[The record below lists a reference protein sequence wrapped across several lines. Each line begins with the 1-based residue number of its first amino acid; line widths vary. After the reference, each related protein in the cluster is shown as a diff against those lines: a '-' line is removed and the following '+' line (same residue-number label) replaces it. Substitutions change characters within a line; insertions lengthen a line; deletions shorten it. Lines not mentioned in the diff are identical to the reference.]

1 MHRLFDNNP
10 QILNLPAEQRE
21 LVFALQLRI
30 PAAAF

>member
-1 MHRLFDNNP
+1 MHRLFNNSP

-21 LVFALQLRI
+21 RVFALQLRI

>member
-1 MHRLFDNNP
+1 MQRLFDNNP

-21 LVFALQLRI
+21 RIFVMQLPI